1 MPITKP
7 RPAPAPAVPVPT
19 TPGSITARHGRTAS
33 TRGRSHR
40 ITPNLFGIAFGFAGL
55 AEAWRAAEPI
65 LGTPRAVPDT
75 IDLAS
80 GLVWAILVVAYLR
93 QGRRQVSADLRDDV
107 LAPFVS
113 LAPITAMLLSAAL
126 AGVAFG
132 AGQILVAVFLVL
144 TLLLGGWLTGRWM
157 LGELDQKAAHP
168 GYFLPTVAGGLVGA
182 FSAAQVHLE
191 AVGEAS
197 LGIGLIC
204 WALLGSLVLNLLF
217 FRPRL
222 PPPLLPT
229 MAIELAPPAVAGL
242 AWSALRG
249 GPAGPVAA
257 FLGGYAVLMALVQL
271 RLVPLYRRLEFMP
284 SFWAFAFSYAAAAT
298 DALEWIGHTHPPGA
312 TTYAVLTI
320 GLVSLFV
327 LALTACSVV
336 AIRRGQFL
344 PTTQPSTPKETS

>member
-1 MPITKP
+1 MPIAKP
-7 RPAPAPAVPVPT
+7 RPAPAPAVPAST
-19 TPGSITARHGRTAS
+19 TLASPAVRHGGTAS
-33 TRGRSHR
+33 TRHRPHR
-40 ITPNLFGIAFGFAGL
+40 ITPNLFGIAFGLAGL
-55 AEAWRAAEPI
+55 AEAWRAAGQV
-65 LGTPRAVPDT
+65 LGIPRAVPDT

-80 GLVWAILVVAYLR
+80 SLVWATLVVAYLQ

-113 LAPITAMLLSAAL
+113 LAPITAMLLSSAL
-126 AGVAFG
+126 AAVAFS

-144 TLLLGGWLTGRWM
+144 TLLLGGWLTGHWM

-204 WALLGSLVLNLLF
+204 WALLGSLVLNRLF
-217 FRPRL
+217 FGPRL
-222 PPPLLPT
+222 PPRLLPT

-257 FLGGYAVLMALVQL
+257 FFGGYAVLMGLVQL
-271 RLVPLYRRLEFMP
+271 RLVPLYRRLQFTP

-298 DALEWIGHTHPPGA
+298 DALEWIGH
-312 TTYAVLTI
+312 
-320 GLVSLFV
+320 
-327 LALTACSVV
+327 
-336 AIRRGQFL
+336 
-344 PTTQPSTPKETS
+344 